1 MKNLNNNY
9 YRGYE
14 NDCVGCEID
23 KVAEELRLDEESR
36 EWCFYVLS
44 LPEEER
50 KREIERRFS
59 DGLHYVDTDL
69 YIDEWDIED
78 FEDKE

>member
-14 NDCVGCEID
+14 NDYAGCEID
-23 KVAEELRLDEESR
+23 KVVEELRLDEESR

-44 LPEEER
+44 LPEELR
-50 KREIERRFS
+50 QKEIERRFS
-59 DGLHYVDTDL
+59 DGLHYIDTDL
-69 YIDEWDIED
+69 CIDEYNTED
-78 FEDKE
+78 FEDEE